1 MPTKPKVKKL
11 AATSADIL
19 NAIRNSASTNYRD
32 YVPVANQSAESV
44 KEIGAVIMEYPALQ
58 NEFISNLV
66 NRIGRVIITSK
77 MYDNPLAIFK
87 EGYLDFGESV
97 EELFVNLAKPFTYD
111 ASVAES
117 EVFKRE
123 IPDVRSAFHVLNYQK
138 FYKVTIQQEQ
148 LRQAFLSWDGVN
160 DLIAKITDSMYSA
173 AAYDEFTLTKY
184 LLAKKLLN
192 GQLYPVTVTAGSTAD
207 ELKQNAASMRSA
219 SNQLTFMSNKYNL
232 AGVETHTPKDD
243 QYILVSAD
251 YDAKMDVEV
260 LAAAFNMDKAEFLGH
275 RVLVDGFGN
284 FDTDRLNQIFT
295 DPTATTSGTYINN
308 YEPLTEAELE
318 ALNTIPAVLVDKEF
332 FMLFDVLTN
341 FTEQYN
347 GQGLYWNYFYHT
359 WRIFSSSPFA
369 NGIVFTPTAPAIT
382 SVTVTPA
389 TAEVRAGQSVQLTA
403 AVVTSGFASQAVN
416 WTLSGDTLG
425 SSTVSSSGLVTV
437 GSDASGT
444 ITATATSVYDST
456 KTGECAITVQV

>member
-1 MPTKPKVKKL
+1 MPTKPRIKKA

-66 NRIGRVIITSK
+66 NRIGRVLITSK
-77 MYDNPLAIFK
+77 MYSNPLYMFK

-97 EELFVNLAKPFTYD
+97 EELFVNLAKPYTYD
-111 ASVAES
+111 ADVAES
-117 EVFKRE
+117 GVFKRE

-160 DLIAKITDSMYSA
+160 DLIARVTDSMYSA

-192 GQLYPVTVTAGSTAD
+192 GQLYPMEVTAGSTAE
-207 ELKQNAASMRSA
+207 ELKSNAAVMRSA
-219 SNQLTFMSNKYNL
+219 SNQLTFMSNKFNL
-232 AGVETHTPKDD
+232 AGVDTHTPRDN
-243 QYILVSAD
+243 QYILLSAD

-275 RVLVDGFGN
+275 RVLVDGFGT
-284 FDTDRLNQIFT
+284 FDTNRLNQIFT
-295 DPTATTSGTYINN
+295 DPAKPGSYINN
-308 YEPLTEAELE
+308 YEPLTEAEVD
-318 ALNTIPAVLVDKEF
+318 ALNQIPAVLVDKDF

-341 FTEQYN
+341 FTENFN

-369 NGIVFTPTAPAIT
+369 NAVVFTPTKPT
-382 SVTVTPA
+382 VTGVTVTPG
-389 TAEVRAGQSVQLTA
+389 TAEARAGQHVQLTA
-403 AVVTSGFASQAVN
+403 AVATTGFASQAVN
-416 WTLSGDTLG
+416 WSLTGDGIG
-425 SSTVSSSGLVTV
+425 STTISSSGLVV
-437 GSDASGT
+437 LGADATGT
-444 ITATATSVYDST
+444 ITATATSVADPSFS
-456 KTGECAITVQV
+456 GECTITIQA